1 MSLWA
6 KSNAI
11 TSQKQYYYI
20 VVVILCKS
28 TRKKV
33 YYKNIKIGNSPLK
46 SINFVAFRYLAKYVA
61 LFNNCYRYQLVDI
74 QKFHKKKIKHHE
86 ENFTFCI
93 NHRTFIGVEY

>member
-28 TRKKV
+28 TSKKI
-33 YYKNIKIGNSPLK
+33 YYKNIKMGNSPLK

-74 QKFHKKKIKHHE
+74 QKFHKKIKHHE

>member
-28 TRKKV
+28 TSKK
-33 YYKNIKIGNSPLK
+33 YTIKTLK
-46 SINFVAFRYLAKYVA
+46 WAIV
-61 LFNNCYRYQLVDI
+61 
-74 QKFHKKKIKHHE
+74 H
-86 ENFTFCI
+86 
-93 NHRTFIGVEY
+93 